1 MSVFA
6 VCFVWAVQY
15 VDYKWNVES
24 GAFVSSLF
32 LYFFY
37 IFSLFPKIAKAR
49 PAYNQREDGR
59 GAERQFETA
68 GTKLNFNFAAPIS
81 D

>member
-1 MSVFA
+1 MLIINETL
-6 VCFVWAVQY
+6 
-15 VDYKWNVES
+15 KS

-32 LYFFY
+32 LSF
-37 IFSLFPKIAKAR
+37 FSLFPQIAKVR
-49 PAYNQREDGR
+49 PACNQREDGR

-68 GTKLNFNFAAPIS
+68 GTKLNLNFAAPIS

>member
-1 MSVFA
+1 MLIINETLKV
-6 VCFVWAVQY
+6 VL
-15 VDYKWNVES
+15 
-24 GAFVSSLF
+24 LF
-32 LYFFY
+32 PLSFF
-37 IFSLFPKIAKAR
+37 IFFSLFPQIAKAR
-49 PAYNQREDGR
+49 PACNQREDGR

>member
-32 LYFFY
+32 LYFF
-37 IFSLFPKIAKAR
+37 SLFPLIAKAR
-49 PAYNQREDGR
+49 PACNQREDGR

>member
-1 MSVFA
+1 MLIINETLKV
-6 VCFVWAVQY
+6 V
-15 VDYKWNVES
+15 
-24 GAFVSSLF
+24 L
-32 LYFFY
+32 
-37 IFSLFPKIAKAR
+37 LFPLSFFIFFIFFLFPQIAKAR
-49 PAYNQREDGR
+49 PACNQREDGR

>member
-1 MSVFA
+1 MLIINETLKV
-6 VCFVWAVQY
+6 V
-15 VDYKWNVES
+15 
-24 GAFVSSLF
+24 L
-32 LYFFY
+32 
-37 IFSLFPKIAKAR
+37 LFPLSFFIFFSFSSNCESQASIC
-49 PAYNQREDGR
+49 NQREDGG

>member
-1 MSVFA
+1 MLIINETLKV
-6 VCFVWAVQY
+6 VL
-15 VDYKWNVES
+15 
-24 GAFVSSLF
+24 LF
-32 LYFFY
+32 PLSFFIFFY
-37 IFSLFPKIAKAR
+37 IFSLFPQIAKAR
-49 PAYNQREDGR
+49 PACNQREDGR